1 MYDWL
6 VTPTINDRER
16 AHIEVSAVR
25 KLVRSVATG
34 AMLAL
39 AVGLGT
45 GVANA
50 ATWTTS
56 APFGS
61 FTSGAYTMNN
71 DVWGSGAGPQTM
83 WANSGSNWGVTSDQP
98 ATNGVKSYPHA
109 EFDIN
114 RSLTALHGVSSKFN
128 VTVPGTGVYN
138 TAYDVWLNNN
148 AYEVMLWMNEVTA
161 GPLGSL
167 QQTVTVGGFTWKFYA
182 GSNGANQ
189 VYSFI
194 DTGQVSSGTVDVL
207 AVLKWLQSAG
217 RFGGST
223 ATLGNVQFGWE
234 ISSTG
239 GVNRTFT
246 TNSYSV
252 TSS

>member
-1 MYDWL
+1 LYDRL
-6 VTPTINDRER
+6 AIQAINNRER

-50 ATWTTS
+50 VTWTTT

-114 RSLTALHGVSSKFN
+114 KSLTALHGVSSKFN

-138 TAYDVWLNNN
+138 TAYDIWLNNN
-148 AYEVMLWMNEVTA
+148 AFEVMLWMNEVTA
-161 GPLGSL
+161 GPLGTL
-167 QQTVTVGGFTWKFYA
+167 QQTVTVGGFTWQLYA
-182 GSNGANQ
+182 GSNGANE

-194 DTGQVSSGTVDVL
+194 NTGQTSSGTVDVL

-217 RFGGST
+217 RFGSTT
-223 ATLGNVQFGWE
+223 ATLGSVQFGWE